1 LGDYYSIAHEFCFG
15 ILISSLAVIRF
26 LCLSVDTYRT
36 DISQFLYSFR
46 IFASHLRIAKDV
58 ALAEVDKQSILQILR
73 LERITRFK
81 ADASAEDRV
90 WPRPHL
96 DKNYGN

>member
-1 LGDYYSIAHEFCFG
+1 
-15 ILISSLAVIRF
+15 
-26 LCLSVDTYRT
+26 
-36 DISQFLYSFR
+36 
-46 IFASHLRIAKDV
+46 LRIAKDV